1 MNASHPFARFA
12 QFRLMCIEYPLVVT
26 HRETSTYI
34 KVPLKSWSDV
44 RQALHA
50 VTDPRAAF
58 LSTEDV
64 QASTWFQRMDR
75 GHGDTEL
82 SGKIWGKMLTYDR
95 EEIEKLAVN
104 GLCTVEDIR
113 TQAMI
118 GSALSRA
125 KALTDED
132 RAIAMRFHLFMD
144 ADALDYRIIHEN
156 VENPFTP
163 FHRATYGLNSPE
175 HLPIMRSV
183 PDSMLVAKK
192 LVATHESRIET
203 RPYPTLRA

>member
-34 KVPLKSWSDV
+34 KVPLKSWSDT

-58 LSTEDV
+58 LSAEDV

-82 SGKIWGKMLTYDR
+82 SGKIWGKLLTYDR
-95 EEIEKLAVN
+95 EEIEKLAARVQARDCCEYCKQTIPFHTRNCPCVPPSDADLWRRVVN
-104 GLCTVEDIR
+104 GWVTLFYDDCFLCQVEDRDDCTAGISTPTYFR
-113 TQAMI
+113 REFRN
-118 GSALSRA
+118 G
-125 KALTDED
+125 KAVISH
-132 RAIAMRFHLFMD
+132 APRFNL
-144 ADALDYRIIHEN
+144 
-156 VENPFTP
+156 
-163 FHRATYGLNSPE
+163 PE
-175 HLPIMRSV
+175 AGEVYS
-183 PDSMLVAKK
+183 
-192 LVATHESRIET
+192 
-203 RPYPTLRA
+203 